1 MAEPSQNSGAA
12 GATLTNPVTEEL
24 QAITNG
30 KGFKDGY
37 L

>member
-1 MAEPSQNSGAA
+1 MAETQSKQWAA

>member
-1 MAEPSQNSGAA
+1 MAETQSKQWA